1 MREENLRA
9 KSSRR
14 FRVTTRPHLNL
25 PASPNHLG
33 RRFRA
38 DNLDQCWIGD
48 ITYVWTREGWL
59 YFAALL
65 DLASRR
71 VVGWSMS
78 ARLTK
83 QLTLSALSMAID
95 HRRPGRGLLHH
106 SDQGVQYACH
116 SYRQLLQTH
125 GMVSSMSRRGEV
137 YDNAVAE
144 SFFSTLK
151 KELVH
156 QTKFATRT
164 DARRAIFDY
173 VEVFYN
179 RQRRHSTL
187 GYLSPAEFEASRQVT

>member
-1 MREENLRA
+1 M
-9 KSSRR
+9 
-14 FRVTTRPHLNL
+14 
-25 PASPNHLG
+25 
-33 RRFRA
+33 
-38 DNLDQCWIGD
+38 GD

-78 ARLTK
+78 ARLSK

-116 SYRQLLQTH
+116 SYRQLLKTH